1 MRKGW
6 VAISRE
12 ITEHWIFDDA
22 EMFRAWVHLL
32 TLAAWRDSREL
43 YHGAVVFRKRGT
55 VAASMRWLSDRWH
68 WSEKRVARFLDLL
81 EKDGMITT
89 EKSRAGTTIT
99 ICNYDK
105 WQPKVGAQ
113 NGAQNDAQNDAPTTH
128 RETAVIPTGP
138 LVEKSVDN
146 PKSDARNG
154 AQNGAQ
160 MTDTIRIYKNNKEV
174 LRKQEEKDPAR
185 RLQEMRA
192 KRDAVNSKGA
202 YTE

>member
-12 ITEHWIFDDA
+12 ITGHWIFDDA

-81 EKDGMITT
+81 ERDGMITT

-105 WQPKVGAQ
+105 WQPKT
-113 NGAQNDAQNDAPTTH
+113 GAQNDAQNDAPMAH
-128 RETAVIPTGP
+128 HETAVFSTGP
-138 LVEKSVDN
+138 LVENAVDN

-154 AQNGAQ
+154 AQNDAQ
-160 MTDTIRIYKNNKEV
+160 TSDTIRIYKNNKEV
-174 LRKQEEKDPAR
+174 LRSKEEKDPAR